1 MLNLF
6 YRHPRL
12 TIVTLA
18 LIVVSGLGALQT
30 LPRMEDPR
38 FTNRGA
44 AVVTRWPGAS
54 AERVEALV
62 TEKLEEELESIQE
75 IKDLNSSSRAGVSLI
90 QIGLHDSVGREDTD
104 AVWSRVRD
112 KLKDAR
118 VALPAGCSDPDFNN
132 DETYA
137 YTLIAA
143 LVWELDEAEAP
154 VNHAIMGRLAED
166 LEDRLRAVPG
176 TEFSRIFGEG
186 DEEIR
191 VEISRDQLATLGLTA
206 AELAARIVS
215 SDAKVPAGQFRTDD
229 ASLTIEVAGEV
240 DHLDRVREI
249 LVQVGDRG
257 QFVKL
262 GDIATVQKTIADP
275 PSESAWING
284 RPGVAVAVR
293 MEEGRRIDRWA
304 AEARAAIEAFRSA
317 LSDGVGLEVLFD
329 QSGYTEARL
338 KTLSLNFLLG
348 IAAVFA
354 VILVLMGWRSALLVG
369 VSLPLAALM
378 VLSGLR
384 YLGIPIHQM
393 SVTGLIIALGLLID
407 NAIVIVD
414 ETRRR
419 LAGGDEPARAI
430 AASVGHLAV
439 PLLGSTLTTVLAFMP
454 LVLMPGGAG
463 EFVGSIAVSVIL
475 ALLASLFLSLT
486 VIPALAGRL
495 RRAAA
500 PARGPRFA
508 WQHGLSSRVLAR
520 GYRRF
525 LDGMLAR
532 PRLGITVA
540 LALPVL
546 GFWGG
551 TRLTE
556 QFFPPADRD
565 QFQVQLRLPR
575 QTSLE
580 QTRRV
585 AERARRLLM
594 THPRVSDVHWFVGDR
609 APMFYYN
616 LQGAENGSA
625 FFAQALVQMT
635 TAENGKEV
643 IQALQKR
650 LDAAFPQ
657 AQFLALQLEQGP
669 PFRAP
674 IELELT
680 GPDLAVLGRLGD
692 EARRILATVPDVVH
706 TRTSLEAGRPKLRV
720 DLDERAARLAGLDNV
735 AIARQLEATLEGAVG
750 GSMLEDTEE
759 LPVRVR
765 LVGNQRSD
773 LASVASLDLYPGGPT
788 TPRRSRQVGNIP
800 LSSLGDLKLE
810 PEIANVER
818 RSGVRVNTVMGYVT
832 AGVLPAK
839 ALADFRARLTRAGF
853 ALPPGYR
860 MEWEGETGQRDD
872 AVDNLTQ
879 SVSVLL
885 VLMVTTLVLSLGSF
899 RLAAVVGVVG
909 AASVGL
915 GLGALWLFGYP
926 FGFMAI
932 VGTMGLIGV
941 AINDAIVVIAA
952 LKRDPRAGRGDRA
965 AVREVV
971 FRSTRHVIST
981 TLTTVAGFTPLLLSG
996 GGFWPPL
1003 AVAIAGGVVGTT
1015 LLALTFV
1022 PSAFV
1027 LVNRRAAA
1035 SAEAGAGGS
1044 EAEADASP
1052 SAPRKRT
1059 TTRRL
1064 STVGV

>member
-38 FTNRGA
+38 FTNRAA

-54 AERVEALV
+54 ATRIETLI
-62 TEKLEEELESIQE
+62 TEHLEEALESIPE
-75 IKDLNSSSRAGVSLI
+75 IKELNSSSRAGVSLI
-90 QIGLHDSVGREDTD
+90 QIGLHDSVGPDETD
-104 AVWSRVRD
+104 AIWSRVRD
-112 KLKDAR
+112 KLDDAR
-118 VALPAGCSDPDFNN
+118 VALPAGASDPDFNN

-143 LVWELDEAEAP
+143 LVWELNEAESP
-154 VNHAIMGRLAED
+154 VNHGILGRLAED

-176 TEFSRIFGEG
+176 TEFTRIFGEG

-191 VEISRDQLATLGLTA
+191 VEIRRGQLARLGLTPEA
-206 AELAARIVS
+206 LAARIRS
-215 SDAKVPAGQFRTDD
+215 SDAKVAAGQLHADD

-240 DHLDRVREI
+240 DHLDRVRNI
-249 LVQVGDRG
+249 LVQSGDKGR
-257 QFVKL
+257 FVKL

-275 PSESAWING
+275 PPEVAWING

-293 MEEGRRIDRWA
+293 MEEGRRIDHWA
-304 AEARAAIEAFRSA
+304 AEARSVVEAFRA
-317 LSDGVGLEVLFD
+317 DLSHGVGLEVLFD
-329 QSGYTEARL
+329 QSGYTETRL
-338 KTLSLNFLLG
+338 KSLAVNFLLG
-348 IAAVFA
+348 VAAVFG

-369 VSLPLAALM
+369 ASLPLAALM

-384 YLGIPIHQM
+384 YLGIPIQQM

-414 ETRRR
+414 EARRR
-419 LAGGDEPARAI
+419 LGAGEEPARAV
-430 AASVGHLAV
+430 AASVKHLAV
-439 PLLGSTLTTVLAFMP
+439 PLLGSTLTTVFAFMP

-475 ALLASLFLSLT
+475 AILSSLFLSLT

-495 RRAAA
+495 RPATSPAAGL
-500 PARGPRFA
+500 RSA
-508 WQHGLSSRVLAR
+508 WQNGVASRRLAR

-532 PRLGITVA
+532 PRLGIVA
-540 LALPVL
+540 ALTLPVL

-551 TRLTE
+551 ARLTE

-580 QTRRV
+580 ETRRV

-594 THPRVSDVHWFVGDR
+594 AHERVSAVHWFVGDR

-625 FFAQALVQMT
+625 FFAQALVQLT
-635 TAENGKEV
+635 TAENGAEV
-643 IQALQKR
+643 IRTLQKR
-650 LDAAFPQ
+650 LDAAFPR

-674 IELELT
+674 IELELS
-680 GPDLAVLGRLGD
+680 GPDVTVLARLGD
-692 EARRILATVPDVVH
+692 EARRILASVPDVVH
-706 TRTSLEAGRPKLRV
+706 TRTSLADGRPKLRFE
-720 DLDERAARLAGLDNV
+720 LDEGAARLAGLDNV

-750 GSMLEDTEE
+750 GSMVEDTEE

-765 LVGNQRSD
+765 LVGDQRRD
-773 LASVASLDLYPGGPT
+773 LDAVASLDLYPSVRAT
-788 TPRRSRQVGNIP
+788 TRSDRVGNVP
-800 LSSLGDLKLE
+800 LSSLGTLKLA
-810 PEIANVER
+810 PEIASIER
-818 RSGVRVNTVMGYVT
+818 RHGARVNTVMGYVT
-832 AGVLPAK
+832 AGVLPGK
-839 ALADFRARLTRAGF
+839 ALAEFRARLDAGGF
-853 ALPPGYR
+853 VLPAGYAMR
-860 MEWEGETGQRDD
+860 WEGESGQRDD
-872 AVDNLTQ
+872 AVDNLMQ

-899 RLAAVVGVVG
+899 RLAGIVGVVG
-909 AASVGL
+909 VASVGL

-941 AINDAIVVIAA
+941 AINDAIVVMAA
-952 LKRDPRAGRGDRA
+952 LKGDPRARQGDRE
-965 AVREVV
+965 AVRDVV
-971 FRSTRHVIST
+971 FGATRHVVST
-981 TLTTVAGFTPLLLSG
+981 TLTTVAGFTPLLVSG

-1027 LVNRRAAA
+1027 VVHRRAF
-1035 SAEAGAGGS
+1035 AGAG
-1044 EAEADASP
+1044 AEAPAAARANELSP
-1052 SAPRKRT
+1052 APPRKRT

-1064 STVGV
+1064 STVGA